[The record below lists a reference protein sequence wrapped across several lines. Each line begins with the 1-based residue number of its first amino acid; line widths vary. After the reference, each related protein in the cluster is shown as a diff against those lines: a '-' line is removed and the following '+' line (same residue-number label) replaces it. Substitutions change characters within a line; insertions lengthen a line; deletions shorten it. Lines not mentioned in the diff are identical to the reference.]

1 MPVVG
6 LAGRCAVVPTGIV
19 KLPVELNV
27 AFCDVSTVTAVVPLV
42 CNANTPLESA
52 LVLRPA
58 EPETTPLSAFM
69 FDAMF
74 VPYARYV
81 PEDVNV

>member
-1 MPVVG
+1 LYLTIPTTG
-6 LAGRCAVVPTGIV
+6 LAGRCPVVPLGNV
-19 KLPVELNV
+19 KEPVELNV

-42 CNANTPLESA
+42 CNAKTPVESA
-52 LVLRPA
+52 LVLSPA

-74 VPYARYV
+74 VPYAT
-81 PEDVNV
+81 